1 MDLFQKIKIVLP
13 KRTQFHLSNE
23 VKGTT
28 DFGILTPT
36 LIMDLLPGDR
46 GKISNETYWR
56 LHPLLAPLMHRCNV
70 YVHNFYIDCN
80 ILWED
85 YYEFHTGGKDGNSRP
100 IVPTIRVNFGHLYD
114 NGVIFDD
121 AEFKELFGVGSL
133 WDYLGFPTIDVK
145 DIDKQ
150 QEAANEYT
158 DIPLM
163 PFLAFYKVW
172 QYYYADEN
180 LSNMELDYDYKLP
193 SGIIDCTDS
202 GNGGTGDV
210 VLFEEWKFLFKLR
223 YRAWAKDYFTSAL
236 PFPQRGADIDIPLSG
251 EVPINGQIRYNRVN
265 SDGTGFGRTLLHEY
279 GRPGSELV
287 DPQGFDRNLLYSKNK
302 SVQIGASTEPPLS
315 AKDVNIDVTQNLDI
329 SELRADL
336 SQGNLVTINEL
347 RRLYQTQ
354 RFEEKMAR
362 GGFRPYEYF
371 RNIWGVRNSDARL
384 QMPKYLGGGRAPVVI
399 GEVLQTS
406 QSVTD
411 GSNPSSLGD
420 MAGRG
425 VSSATSRGVRFFS
438 EQHGFL
444 LSISSVIPKAGYQ
457 QGWPRMYD
465 RWERED
471 YAIPDF
477 ANLGEQELK
486 SKEVYWKPGSRRADN
501 ETFGYQSRYAE
512 YKYLPSTV
520 HGDFRTNLA
529 FWHLGRIFNDRP
541 GLNEDFVTVKPKDT
555 NRIWAV
561 ETANGARLDHLMY
574 QVLND
579 IKIIRPLPKY
589 GTPRL

>member
-1 MDLFQKIKIVLP
+1 MELFQKIKLVLP

-36 LIMDLLPGDR
+36 LMMELLPGDR
-46 GKISNETYWR
+46 GKISNETFWR

-85 YYEFHTGGKDGNSRP
+85 YYEFHTGGKDGNFRP
-100 IVPTIRVNFGHLYD
+100 VVPALEIELQMFTIDEIKRWFGP
-114 NGVIFDD
+114 
-121 AEFKELFGVGSL
+121 GSL
-133 WDYLGFPTIDVK
+133 FDYLGFPALTYKSLEEIGSDPVILK
-145 DIDKQ
+145 
-150 QEAANEYT
+150 
-158 DIPLM
+158 IPLM

-180 LSNMELDYDYKLP
+180 LAEMAFDYDYKLS
-193 SGIIDCTDS
+193 SGIVDIT
-202 GNGGTGDV
+202 NRTGV
-210 VLFEEWKFLFKLR
+210 NPLPLWNSKFKHLFELQ

-236 PFPQRGADIDIPLSG
+236 PFPQRGADVDVPIVGDIP
-251 EVPINGQIRYNRVN
+251 VTGQIGFKVPDRGGNISRVV
-265 SDGTGFGRTLLHEY
+265 DTL
-279 GRPGSELV
+279 GKPASNGSLEVHGGYLQ
-287 DPQGFDRNLLYSKNK
+287 DSGQG
-302 SVQIGASTEPPLS
+302 G
-315 AKDVNIDVTQNLDI
+315 VNIDNSNALYFHDGK
-329 SELRADL
+329 ADA
-336 SQGNLVTINEL
+336 SSASTITINEL
-347 RRLYQTQ
+347 RRLFQTQ

-406 QSVTD
+406 QSMVENTD
-411 GSNPSSLGD
+411 NPSSLGD

-425 VSSATSRGVRFFS
+425 VSSAASRGVRFFS

-477 ANLGEQELK
+477 ANLGEQEVK
-486 SKEVYWKPGSRRADN
+486 NKELYFDPANADRKN
-501 ETFGYQSRYAE
+501 DETFGYQSRYAE

-520 HGDFRTNLA
+520 HGDFRTDLA
-529 FWHLGRIFNDRP
+529 FWHLGRIFNNRP

-579 IKIIRPLPKY
+579 IKIVRPLPKY